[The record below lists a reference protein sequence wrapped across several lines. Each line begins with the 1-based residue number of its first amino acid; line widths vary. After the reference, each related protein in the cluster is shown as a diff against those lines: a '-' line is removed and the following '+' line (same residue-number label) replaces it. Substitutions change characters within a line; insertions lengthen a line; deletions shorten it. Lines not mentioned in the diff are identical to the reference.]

1 MTSTLKG
8 VQKIDLPS
16 ELAPPDLSW
25 ACLDRFMP
33 MNMLVDDHGLIRHV
47 GPTLAKV
54 LPERD
59 VIGQPFQNAFDLR
72 RPRRIRSID
81 DISKQAAVRLSVRL
95 RDAYAT
101 QLIGFATCMNGGTLV
116 LINFS
121 FGISVVDAVARY
133 GLAGSDFAPTD
144 LTLELLYLVEA
155 KSAAQRA
162 SAQTSTKLLGQ
173 KEEAMARAGSDA
185 LTGLANRLSLDRV
198 LSRLISRHMPFTL
211 MNLDLDFFK
220 AVNDTLGHAAGDHV
234 LKEVARI
241 LLDETRG
248 EDTVARVG
256 GDEFVLLFPG
266 LTNPARIQSIAQ
278 RMIARLEEPIP
289 YRDETCR
296 ISASIG
302 MVDSTLYPRPEAKQM
317 LDHADIALYAS
328 KEGGRARATFFD
340 PSMVGQDD
348 GAATRDDDI
357 RSDHKPP

>member
-1 MTSTLKG
+1 M
-8 VQKIDLPS
+8 
-16 ELAPPDLSW
+16 
-25 ACLDRFMP
+25 
-33 MNMLVDDHGLIRHV
+33 
-47 GPTLAKV
+47 
-54 LPERD
+54 
-59 VIGQPFQNAFDLR
+59 
-72 RPRRIRSID
+72 
-81 DISKQAAVRLSVRL
+81 
-95 RDAYAT
+95 
-101 QLIGFATCMNGGTLV
+101 
-116 LINFS
+116 
-121 FGISVVDAVARY
+121 
-133 GLAGSDFAPTD
+133 
-144 LTLELLYLVEA
+144 
-155 KSAAQRA
+155 
-162 SAQTSTKLLGQ
+162 
-173 KEEAMARAGSDA
+173 
-185 LTGLANRLSLDRV
+185 
-198 LSRLISRHMPFTL
+198 
-211 MNLDLDFFK
+211 
-220 AVNDTLGHAAGDHV
+220 
-234 LKEVARI
+234 
-241 LLDETRG
+241 DETRG